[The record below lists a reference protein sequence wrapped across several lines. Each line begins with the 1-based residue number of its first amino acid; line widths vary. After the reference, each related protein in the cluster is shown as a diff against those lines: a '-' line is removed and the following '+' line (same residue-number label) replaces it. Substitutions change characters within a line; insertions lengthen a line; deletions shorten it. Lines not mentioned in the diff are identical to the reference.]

1 MKKGE
6 GGRRVR
12 GITDE
17 RKGDGVT
24 VWWRQWSGS
33 GGEGVW
39 WRVEA
44 QEAPERLRIARSI
57 DCRGATI

>member
-1 MKKGE
+1 M
-6 GGRRVR
+6 R

-57 DCRGATI
+57 DWESKSFRRKICR